1 MAREVINSEQ
11 EIFLESEPEKPYT
24 AESRKRALT
33 EYRVARLRT
42 LWNGRVFLFR
52 VAGCGLA
59 VATAIAFLVPPRYES
74 TVHLMP
80 PDMQSNAMLAALAS
94 KVGGGLAAL
103 GGDMIGL
110 KNSGALFV
118 GILQSRT
125 VQDDLIAKFG
135 LRRTYST
142 ERWDVARME
151 LAKNTEVSEDRKS
164 GIITIK
170 VTDRTPQL
178 AAGLGQEYA
187 EELNSVVNRLSTSS
201 AHRERVFLEERL
213 KTVQVD
219 LEGAEK
225 EFSQFAS
232 KNNAIDIKEQGRAM
246 VDAAAALQGQLIA
259 AQSELE
265 GLRQIY
271 ADSNV
276 RVRSIHA
283 RIAELQNQLGKIGG
297 RGENGTAVVATR
309 VESLYPSIRELPLL
323 GVAYADLYRRSKVQ
337 ESVYETLTQEYELA
351 KVEEAKEIPSVKI
364 LDPANVPERKSF
376 PPRLLIMFLGI
387 SGSCALGMGW
397 VFAREAWREADPGDP
412 RKVFAQEI
420 VTAMKAELSAV
431 SQNGSRLHELR
442 KRFLNRI
449 HLRGE
454 QTEV

>member
-11 EIFLESEPEKPYT
+11 ELFLESEPEKSYT

-33 EYRVARLRT
+33 EYRVARMWT
-42 LWNGRVFLFR
+42 LWNDRVFLFR
-52 VAGCGLA
+52 VAGCGL
-59 VATAIAFLVPPRYES
+59 VIATAIAFLIPPRYES
-74 TVHLMP
+74 TVRLMP
-80 PDMQSNAMLAALAS
+80 PDMQSNAMLAALAG
-94 KVGGGLAAL
+94 KVGGGLATL
-103 GGDMIGL
+103 SGDMLGM
-110 KNSGALFV
+110 KSSGALFV

-125 VQDDLIAKFG
+125 VQDDLIAKFD

-151 LAKNTEVSEDRKS
+151 LARNTEVSEDRKS

-170 VTDRTPQL
+170 VTNRKPQI

-187 EELNSVVNRLSTSS
+187 AELNSVVNLLSTSS

-213 KTVQVD
+213 KTVQLD
-219 LEGAEK
+219 LEVAEK

-232 KNNAIDIKEQGRAM
+232 KNGAIDIKEQGRAM
-246 VDAAAALQGQLIA
+246 VDAAAALQGHLIA

-283 RIAELQNQLGKIGG
+283 RIAELRNQLGKIGG
-297 RGENGTAVVATR
+297 RSERGTAVVETR
-309 VESLYPSIRELPLL
+309 GESLYPSIRELPLL

-337 ESVYETLTQEYELA
+337 EAVYETLTQEYELA
-351 KVEEAKEIPSVKI
+351 KVEEAKEIPSVRI

-376 PPRLLIMFLGI
+376 PPRLLILFLGVCV
-387 SGSCALGMGW
+387 SCALGTGW
-397 VFAREAWREADPGDP
+397 VLGRAAWHEADPRDP
-412 RKVFAQEI
+412 RKLLALEI
-420 VTAMKAELSAV
+420 FTAMQSKLHAASR
-431 SQNGSRLHELR
+431 NGWGTQGLR
-442 KRFLNRI
+442 SRFLGRI
-449 HLRGE
+449 NARGE
-454 QTEV
+454 QP